1 MAQVHP
7 FFKSTNSFYEHQEHS
22 HFEPYSAMFH
32 YGFKNAPWLISQ
44 RITQHWFE
52 CQQRFWQQYLEWAT
66 WQQQTMHQSMMDSSR
81 WMMHCM
87 QLSNQPEKLHR
98 YLRLNW
104 QKPYLSMASQAVAS
118 NRMLMHLM
126 IDNWCT
132 WQKIMSQNDNST
144 H

>member
-7 FFKSTNSFYEHQEHS
+7 FKSNPNDNNSSDGHP
-22 HFEPYSAMFH
+22 HFEPYSAMFG
-32 YGFKNAPWLISQ
+32 YGFKSAPWLISQ
-44 RITQHWFE
+44 RVTQHWFE
-52 CQQRFWQQYLEWAT
+52 CQQKFWKEYMEWAT
-66 WQQQTMHQSMMDSSR
+66 WQQQTMRQSMMDSSH

-87 QLSNQPEKLHR
+87 QLSGQPEKLHR

-104 QKPYLSMASQAVAS
+104 QKPYLAMSSQAVTS
-118 NRMLMHLM
+118 NRMLMHIM

-132 WQKIMSQNDNST
+132 WQKVMSQSEHST